1 MDYLMRYAKPA
12 DTWSDALPLGNGR
25 LGAMVYGHTRVDRV
39 QLNEDSLWYGKAMD
53 RNNPRL
59 REALPRI
66 QRHVFAG
73 EIREAEDL
81 IQRYML
87 GTPYSMRHYESLGEL
102 DIGVNTLS
110 PFNAGWA
117 PNSEG
122 AQDYSQQLDLARGV
136 HTMAWQQDGV
146 RYHRTMFV
154 SHPDQVLCIH
164 YHSQKQGALQL
175 SARLDRALIFEG
187 MVPDARRPGKMI
199 RAGGWG
205 SMFLD
210 TNHTLDARTLTA
222 GGNAGGTLFA
232 IALGMETD
240 GTVTDPYTQLH
251 VEQAGD
257 VYLYLAASTDNRDT
271 NPQEVALKRVNDARQ
286 KGFDALL
293 KAHAADFE
301 PLMRACTLE
310 LPDHGQEAPLPERV
324 QRLRDGQNDAGL
336 AALYFAYGR
345 YLMAAGGREGSAA
358 LNLQGIW
365 CKEFAPMW
373 DSKYTTNINVQMNY
387 WPAEVCNLS
396 RTHES
401 LFSLIETV
409 CRRGCETARVMYGMR
424 GSVCHHNT
432 DYYGDCAPQ
441 DQYMASTGWTT
452 GGAWLAMHLWEHFLF
467 TQDLDFLRAWRPVM
481 RDFAIFFVDFLVD
494 DGEGHLVTCPS
505 LSPENRY
512 ILPDGYDTPICAGPA
527 MDNQILRDL
536 FQACITAD
544 ELLDQKDSWTAAFA
558 HARALLPEDRVGSL
572 GQLLEWRE
580 ELPEKMPGMSHISHL
595 YGSYPSAQMNWQKTP
610 QLMEAAR
617 KTLELREQ
625 NNTDGG
631 GWPLAWRACQY
642 ARLLDGAKVGEAV
655 DRMITR
661 STDSFLNGRRVFQI
675 DGNLGMT
682 AGIAE
687 ALLQSHDGL
696 IRLLPALPPQWPE
709 GTAKGLVAR
718 GNTVVDLTWNSS
730 QLRSVTLRPRAD
742 CTLRIVSPAPFTKAK
757 EDGREIPVRMEQG
770 ALVLQAAAGK
780 EYALCT

>member
-1 MDYLMRYAKPA
+1 
-12 DTWSDALPLGNGR
+12 
-25 LGAMVYGHTRVDRV
+25 
-39 QLNEDSLWYGKAMD
+39 
-53 RNNPRL
+53 
-59 REALPRI
+59 
-66 QRHVFAG
+66 
-73 EIREAEDL
+73 
-81 IQRYML
+81 
-87 GTPYSMRHYESLGEL
+87 
-102 DIGVNTLS
+102 
-110 PFNAGWA
+110 
-117 PNSEG
+117 
-122 AQDYSQQLDLARGV
+122 
-136 HTMAWQQDGV
+136 
-146 RYHRTMFV
+146 
-154 SHPDQVLCIH
+154 
-164 YHSQKQGALQL
+164 
-175 SARLDRALIFEG
+175 
-187 MVPDARRPGKMI
+187 
-199 RAGGWG
+199 
-205 SMFLD
+205 
-210 TNHTLDARTLTA
+210 
-222 GGNAGGTLFA
+222 
-232 IALGMETD
+232 
-240 GTVTDPYTQLH
+240 
-251 VEQAGD
+251 
-257 VYLYLAASTDNRDT
+257 
-271 NPQEVALKRVNDARQ
+271 
-286 KGFDALL
+286 
-293 KAHAADFE
+293 
-301 PLMRACTLE
+301 
-310 LPDHGQEAPLPERV
+310 
-324 QRLRDGQNDAGL
+324 
-336 AALYFAYGR
+336 
-345 YLMAAGGREGSAA
+345 
-358 LNLQGIW
+358 
-365 CKEFAPMW
+365 MW